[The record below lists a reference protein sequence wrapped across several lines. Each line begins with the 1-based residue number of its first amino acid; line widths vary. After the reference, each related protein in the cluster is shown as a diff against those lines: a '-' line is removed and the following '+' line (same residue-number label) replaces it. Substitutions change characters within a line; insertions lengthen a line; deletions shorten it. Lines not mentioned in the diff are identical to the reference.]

1 MRLKKLL
8 NRLVLMTLVICLVN
22 QVYAEKLD
30 VPLKT
35 LNNERINL
43 KDYKTEKPLYIK
55 LWATWCQEC
64 IKQMPH
70 YVEAYKQYH
79 DKIDFLSINLDI
91 NDDLQAVQEIIKQYQ
106 LSMPV
111 VKDHN
116 SAFTTAFDAV
126 FTPFHVLIN
135 RDGTVVHK
143 GFEASEAL
151 DKKIAL
157 LAKKDIDA
165 AEGSVAKKTTK
176 PEVIQEQG
184 KRVLFFTMAWCDW
197 YLQETRPEV
206 SKNCVDGQEMVN
218 SLYAKTQNEN
228 WQILINRIW
237 TKQEDIDAY
246 QKKYTIA
253 APMKMDTENTLFQ
266 HYKIKVAPT
275 LIVLDDGIEKLRV
288 TQFADKKQVEK
299 MVQAAL
305 K

>member
-1 MRLKKLL
+1 
-8 NRLVLMTLVICLVN
+8 MTLVICLVN

-165 AEGSVAKKTTK
+165 AEGSVAKKPQNQKLSRSRENVCCFLQWHGVTGTFRK
-176 PEVIQEQG
+176 PGQKYPKTVS
-184 KRVLFFTMAWCDW
+184 MA
-197 YLQETRPEV
+197 
-206 SKNCVDGQEMVN
+206 
-218 SLYAKTQNEN
+218 
-228 WQILINRIW
+228 
-237 TKQEDIDAY
+237 
-246 QKKYTIA
+246 KKW
-253 APMKMDTENTLFQ
+253 
-266 HYKIKVAPT
+266 
-275 LIVLDDGIEKLRV
+275 
-288 TQFADKKQVEK
+288 
-299 MVQAAL
+299 
-305 K
+305 